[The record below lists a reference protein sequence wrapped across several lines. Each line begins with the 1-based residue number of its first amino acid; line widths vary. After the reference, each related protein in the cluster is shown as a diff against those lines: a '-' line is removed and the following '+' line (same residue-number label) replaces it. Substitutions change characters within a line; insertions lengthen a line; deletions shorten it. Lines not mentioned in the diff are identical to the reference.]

1 MTRRKTLGTLVGAL
15 AAMAIATNAA
25 ANEPLRLG
33 AMPLNTWWYVGGG
46 AIAKLVQTKLPAGTT
61 IEVLARGGG
70 IANPVVT
77 NDNKTQLAF
86 SNVAT
91 AAWAWMGEEEIYKG
105 KKYQDIRALVGGINS
120 VYVVAML
127 RDDYIKKTGND
138 TLEKAF
144 ADKNLRII
152 MKPAGSSVPPVA
164 RMIAQSL
171 GTSIEAIRKD
181 GRLIQVD
188 AAQTTSM
195 LRDGRAD
202 LYLETATKGHPA
214 VTEVTLTT
222 DMRFVDLPQKTLDVL
237 SKNGLKPSPM
247 PAFFKGQN
255 GPTKAVDLGT
265 LIIANKTLS
274 DDIAYLVTKTIVEN
288 KADLVKAHQ
297 AFGGFVPENAWKPEN
312 TAIPLHPG
320 AQKYYRERGWLKNQT
335 N

>member
-1 MTRRKTLGTLVGAL
+1 MKGLRPLVLIGAL
-15 AAMAIATNAA
+15 AGGLATSAVA
-25 ANEPLRLG
+25 TELRLG
-33 AMPLNTWWYVGGG
+33 AMPLNTWWYIGAG
-46 AIAKLVQTKLPAGTT
+46 AIANLVQTKLPAGTT

-77 NDNKTQLAF
+77 NQNKTQIAF

-91 AAWAWMGEEEIYKG
+91 AAWARMGEEEIYKG
-105 KKYQDIRALVGGINS
+105 KKHEDIRALVGGINP

-127 RDDYIKKTGND
+127 REDYIKQTGND
-138 TLEKAF
+138 TLEKAL
-144 ADKNLRII
+144 ADKQLRLI

-164 RMIAQSL
+164 RMIAESL
-171 GTSIEAIRKD
+171 GASIDAIRKD

-188 AAQTTSM
+188 ASQTASL

-202 LYLETATKGHPA
+202 LYIETATRGHPA
-214 VTEVTLTT
+214 VTELTLTT
-222 DMRFVDLPQKTLDVL
+222 DMRFIDLPQKTLDAL
-237 SKNGLKPSPM
+237 SHNGLKPSPM

-265 LIIANKTLS
+265 MIIAHKSLP

-288 KADLVKAHQ
+288 KDELVKAHK
-297 AFGGFVPENAWKPEN
+297 AFSAFVPEDAWKPEN

-320 AQKYYRERGWLKNQT
+320 AARYYSERGWLKSKT
-335 N
+335 